1 MKQNTNRIPSG
12 IDNDRVVQR
21 LESIRQA
28 LGASRI
34 GVARR
39 LSTAG
44 AAERVYEVLAVAGE
58 GSDAADPSRSISL
71 AVLEEVMR
79 SGTPCAISADRGR
92 PAWNR
97 RLRRWGCWRIE
108 GFPFPADRLPSVF
121 FVVHFKGPEDPG
133 ERRRWVART
142 GMDAL
147 ARALA
152 PPAWA
157 PLARQQARLPL
168 EQSSSIVS
176 LRDAVQR
183 FECSLIERALKDA
196 AGNKT
201 EAARQLRLS
210 RQGLYRKLRA
220 HGLMTRPSVGPDLDT
235 GRSSA

>member
-1 MKQNTNRIPSG
+1 MKEKTNRISSG
-12 IDNDRVVQR
+12 IDLERVSQR

-44 AAERVYEVLAVAGE
+44 AAERVYEVLAATGKE
-58 GSDAADPSRSISL
+58 CDPDDPSRSISL

-79 SGTPCAISADRGR
+79 LGAPCAISADRGR
-92 PAWNR
+92 SAWNR

-108 GFPFPADRLPSVF
+108 AFPFPSDRLPSVF
-121 FVVHFKGPEDPG
+121 FVAHFEGPQDPG

-157 PLARQQARLPL
+157 PLAREQAQIPL
-168 EQSSSIVS
+168 DPSSNIVS

-196 AGNKT
+196 DGNKT

-220 HGLMTRPSVGPDLDT
+220 HGLMTRPSPGPDLDT

>member
-1 MKQNTNRIPSG
+1 MNQTSNATSSG
-12 IDNDRVVQR
+12 VDCDRVAQR

-44 AAERVYEVLAVAGE
+44 AAERVYEVLAAAGE
-58 GSDAADPSRSISL
+58 GTDGADPARCISL

-79 SGTPCAISADRGR
+79 LGTPCAISADRGR

-121 FVVHFKGPEDPG
+121 FVVHFEGPEDPG

-157 PLARQQARLPL
+157 PLARQQARIPL
-168 EQSSSIVS
+168 DPASNIVS

-183 FECSLIERALKDA
+183 FERSLIERALTDA
-196 AGNKT
+196 RGNKT

-220 HGLMTRPSVGPDLDT
+220 HGLMTRPPRGPHLDT
-235 GRSSA
+235 EPSSA